1 MEEAAHTLPVGR
13 TSRKAQRPS
22 TTPGSDKE
30 KKKKKKKKEEE
41 EEEEEKKKKELLI
54 NQHPHRHMRQ
64 DVCNV
69 RLACRL

>member
-1 MEEAAHTLPVGR
+1 MQEVAHTLPVGR
-13 TSRKAQRPS
+13 TYRKAQRQI

-30 KKKKKKKKEEE
+30 KKKKEE

-54 NQHPHRHMRQ
+54 NQNPHRHMRQ

-69 RLACRL
+69 RLACRP